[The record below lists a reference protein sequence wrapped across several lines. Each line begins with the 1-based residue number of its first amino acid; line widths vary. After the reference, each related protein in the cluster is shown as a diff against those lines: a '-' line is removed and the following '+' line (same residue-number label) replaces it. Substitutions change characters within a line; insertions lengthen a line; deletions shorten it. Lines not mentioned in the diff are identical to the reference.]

1 MSCVFIT
8 LFMTGNYPLSQ
19 VLLAG
24 VPGGFSRGS
33 LVSAH
38 IKYRLVIDLGYTLEP
53 PNIRKNR
60 CNSGFISCNNLK
72 FQLTPFEKTK
82 IFDIYIFVLAMPL
95 LLKRVLKPPHPDLCR
110 QYPITRSVSSQ
121 RTIRTE
127 TQRKTQTGLQ
137 GSFPLGEMLLDLN
150 SCRIYS

>member
-1 MSCVFIT
+1 MFLPT
-8 LFMTGNYPLSQ
+8 YL
-19 VLLAG
+19 VLIG
-24 VPGGFSRGS
+24 HRSR
-33 LVSAH
+33 VHARTA
-38 IKYRLVIDLGYTLEP
+38 KYKEKQIYGP
-53 PNIRKNR
+53 R

-72 FQLTPFEKTK
+72 FQLTPFDKTK

-110 QYPITRSVSSQ
+110 QYPIMRSVSSK

-150 SCRIYS
+150 SCRKYS